1 MKKVSYFLGFFFLL
15 FLFFIF
21 FWPLFLK
28 DGQYLNLELKD
39 NFFATPKKTFKV
51 RVVKDEKNLKQGL
64 SNRNNLSD
72 GESENIEAMLF
83 VLPSKKIANFWMKD
97 MNFDIDICWIKDKS
111 LFNCERDTRAKE
123 VDPETNEL
131 KVFNSAFPV
140 EMVLETNPGF
150 IEEDQLV
157 SIFPQKSIFFL
168 F

>member
-1 MKKVSYFLGFFFLL
+1 MKKVFYFLGFLFLL

-39 NFFATPKKTFKV
+39 NLFAAPKKTFKV

-64 SNRNNLSD
+64 SKRNNLSD
-72 GESENIEAMLF
+72 GENEEVEAMLF

-97 MNFDIDICWIKDKS
+97 MNFNIDICWIKDKS
-111 LFNCERDTRAKE
+111 LLACERDAQANE